1 LKADV
6 WLRNGLPSVVY
17 VDRPD
22 SSRRF
27 GFTAY
32 ADGTPRF
39 EPADAAVLDEPRW
52 APEDIA
58 SDWEDEP
65 ADLPSTNHHLA
76 AILAVA
82 AAVAVAA
89 FIGTVLI
96 RSIHHERLV
105 HRTTPSPAPALA
117 PTPDRSVPS
126 VQATPAGVAAAA
138 PHARQPIVSSS
149 PLTAPRPAAAPAT
162 ARRARL
168 KVVSAGMPARLN
180 CARPASPG
188 QRMVCHSP
196 SLRAADRR
204 MMRAYAEARAA
215 GAPPRA
221 LRRDQVRWLKA
232 RDAAAR
238 RSRSAVEALY
248 RRRIQVLESRP
259 YPACVRSAGGRSSGR
274 WGVAR
279 VTHWILSVPRKIASP
294 KARSNCG

>member
-1 LKADV
+1 M
-6 WLRNGLPSVVY
+6 VY

-39 EPADAAVLDEPRW
+39 EPADAAVIDEPRW

-65 ADLPSTNHHLA
+65 PELADPPSTKPHLP
-76 AILAVA
+76 AILAAA

-96 RSIHHERLV
+96 RSPHHESPA
-105 HRTTPSPAPALA
+105 HRSTPSPTVAPA
-117 PTPDRSVPS
+117 PERPVRN
-126 VQATPAGVAAAA
+126 VQATPAGGADTS
-138 PHARQPIVSSS
+138 PNARQPIVSSP
-149 PLTAPRPAAAPAT
+149 PLTAPHRGAAPAK
-162 ARRARL
+162 ARRGRL
-168 KVVSAGMPARLN
+168 KAISVGMPTQLN

-196 SLRAADRR
+196 GLRAADRR
-204 MMRAYAEARAA
+204 MMRAYAEAKAA

-221 LRRDQVRWLKA
+221 LRQDQVTWLKA

-238 RSRSAVEALY
+238 RSRRAVEELY
-248 RRRIQVLESRP
+248 RSRIQVLESRP
-259 YPACVRSAGGRSSGR
+259 YPACVGSDGGRRSAAGRPSGR
-274 WGVAR
+274 WGVAS

-294 KARSNCG
+294 KTRSGCG